1 MYALQKIN
9 PADWEQ
15 IPELI
20 AFYDDLAKKPYCSN
34 EKGFC
39 YPRTKAHAIRHGYIQ
54 PNFPDIVKWLVFD
67 IDHPNALF
75 AYHDLNLPRP
85 QLIEQNPDNGH
96 AHYCYRLTEPVLLWG
111 NAGEKP
117 IKYLRR
123 VHKSLNKAL
132 GGDPSYS
139 GNLIKNPFSP
149 RHNTYI
155 TGAKPSYTLDELASY
170 LVLEYETADPIDPA
184 QNDDQY
190 GRNCATFHHTRH
202 KAYPIADQYTQ
213 AQLFNELIAIA
224 SEYNARF
231 DNPMLPNEVKHIAYS
246 IAKFCKSPRFG
257 TYSKRFI
264 EKQRKEGR
272 NGALV
277 ANANGANSKGGQ
289 ARSATYD
296 PKRQQAEQMHQQGV
310 KIKEIAERLEV
321 TRRTLSNWGI
331 KAKNS
336 KQK

>member
-1 MYALQKIN
+1 MYALQRVN

-15 IPELI
+15 IPELV

-96 AHYCYRLTEPVLLWG
+96 AHYGYKLTEPVLLWG

-117 IKYLRR
+117 INYLRR
-123 VHKSLNKAL
+123 VHKALNKAL

-139 GNLIKNPFSP
+139 GNLIKNPFSSS
-149 RHNTYI
+149 HNTYI

-170 LVLEYETADPIDPA
+170 L
-184 QNDDQY
+184 
-190 GRNCATFHHTRH
+190 
-202 KAYPIADQYTQ
+202 
-213 AQLFNELIAIA
+213 
-224 SEYNARF
+224 
-231 DNPMLPNEVKHIAYS
+231 
-246 IAKFCKSPRFG
+246 
-257 TYSKRFI
+257 
-264 EKQRKEGR
+264 
-272 NGALV
+272 
-277 ANANGANSKGGQ
+277 
-289 ARSATYD
+289 
-296 PKRQQAEQMHQQGV
+296 
-310 KIKEIAERLEV
+310 
-321 TRRTLSNWGI
+321 
-331 KAKNS
+331 
-336 KQK
+336 

>member
-1 MYALQKIN
+1 MYALQRVN

-15 IPELI
+15 IPELV

-96 AHYCYRLTEPVLLWG
+96 AHYGYKLTEPVLLWG

-117 IKYLRR
+117 INYLRR
-123 VHKSLNKAL
+123 VHKALNKAL

-139 GNLIKNPFSP
+139 GNLIKNPFSSS
-149 RHNTYI
+149 HNTYI

-170 LVLEYETADPIDPA
+170 LDLEYETADPIDPA

-190 GRNCATFHHTRH
+190 GRNCATFEYTRH
-202 KAYPIADQYTQ
+202 KAYPIAQQYTQ
-213 AQLFNELIAIA
+213 AQLFKEILAIA
-224 SEYNARF
+224 LEFNAHFDVPMFENEVRHIAWSIARYCKSGRFGVFSEKSKARF
-231 DNPMLPNEVKHIAYS
+231 
-246 IAKFCKSPRFG
+246 
-257 TYSKRFI
+257 SKRQSLRV
-264 EKQRKEGR
+264 KRANKK
-272 NGALV
+272 GAC
-277 ANANGANSKGGQ
+277 NKGGL
-289 ARSATYD
+289 ARSASYD
-296 PKRQQAEQMHQQGV
+296 DQRTQAKEMYQQGM
-310 KIKEIAERLEV
+310 KISQIAKALNVHRNSV
-321 TRRTLSNWGI
+321 NNWI
-331 KAKNS
+331 KV
-336 KQK
+336 

>member
-9 PADWEQ
+9 PADWEK

-85 QLIEQNPDNGH
+85 QLIEQNPENGH

-123 VHKSLNKAL
+123 VQKALNKAL
-132 GGDPSYS
+132 GSDPSYS

-184 QNDDQY
+184 QNDDHF
-190 GRNCATFHHTRH
+190 GRNCATFEYTRH
-202 KAYPIADQYTQ
+202 KAYPIADKYNQR
-213 AQLFNELIAIA
+213 QLFTEVLAIA
-224 SEYNARF
+224 LEFNASF
-231 DNPMLPNEVKHIAYS
+231 DVPMFENEVKHIAWS
-246 IAKFCKSPRFG
+246 IARYCKSGRFG
-257 TYSKRFI
+257 AFSKRAK
-264 EKQRKEGR
+264 EKFSRIQSCRVKR
-272 NGALV
+272 ANKKGAC
-277 ANANGANSKGGQ
+277 NKGGL
-289 ARSATYD
+289 ARSASYD
-296 PKRQQAEQMHQQGV
+296 DQRAEAKRLRETGLSIRKIAEQMKV
-310 KIKEIAERLEV
+310 
-321 TRRTLSNWGI
+321 S
-331 KAKNS
+331 KNS
-336 KQK
+336 VEKWIKVY